1 MGRIQSK
8 RIIANTQV
16 VPLAATL
23 GLSVSG
29 YHNNPCVFNGILIN
43 VKDTGSVAAGQ
54 FDVMSNHTS
63 LGPIVGTFNGTAN
76 TFASDPAGAFKNK
89 NLKVGDLLL
98 LGLSTANDGIKEI
111 TAIDAA
117 GTTLTFAS
125 ISGTATEPVEFTP
138 LRMVASFNVDY
149 ATDYSKDKPTIA
161 WNYTNGILCQ
171 NGLYVS
177 SSSWTNFEAYVL
189 HS

>member
-1 MGRIQSK
+1 MGRIQST

-16 VPLAATL
+16 VPLAASL
-23 GLSVSG
+23 GLSATN

-43 VKDTGSVAAGQ
+43 VKDTGSAAAGA
-54 FDVMSNHTS
+54 FDIMSNHTS

-76 TFASDPAGAFKNK
+76 TFASDPAGMFKNK
-89 NLKVGDLLL
+89 NLKVGDLVQ
-98 LGLSTANDGIKEI
+98 LGLSTANDGVKEI

-125 ISGTATEPVEFTP
+125 ISGTATEPVEFIP
-138 LRMVASFNVDY
+138 LRQVASFNVDY
-149 ATDYSKDKPTIA
+149 ATDYSKDKPSIA